1 MNLSDLL
8 SEGRIKRVAPDR
20 QQAQECLLV
29 AKRDLKLARK
39 LLGGDFD
46 WSFSIAY
53 NAMLQCA
60 RALMFA
66 DGYAAVGENHHK
78 AAVDY
83 VDVKLGTKM
92 QEKIGLFDDMRK
104 KRHRAVYEKAGIV
117 SEFEAKHAVEAAEG
131 FLLKIEEKIRGQK

>member
-8 SEGRIKRVAPDR
+8 SDGHIKKVKPDNR
-20 QQAQECLLV
+20 QAQECLLV
-29 AKRDLKLARK
+29 AKRDLKLAKK
-39 LLGGDFD
+39 LLGEDFD
-46 WSFSIAY
+46 WTFSIAY

-78 AAVDY
+78 TAVDY
-83 VDVKLGTKM
+83 ADVKLGMKM
-92 QEKIGLFDDMRK
+92 REKIELFDDMRK
-104 KRHRAVYEKAGIV
+104 KRHRVVYEKAGIV
-117 SEFEAKHAVEAAEG
+117 SEFEATHAVETAES